1 MSHPSYQAPVKK
13 PSRSGNERQE
23 GQTGGKQVVTK
34 RKKALEGTIQP
45 AFVKCCDSRKS
56 KLRMALAEHLMPH
69 LEAFEDGQRDARD
82 VVLPGPDLRLS
93 LVHVLKNGL
102 RREMT
107 ILRLVWPEII
117 VHTVRC
123 TWP

>member
-1 MSHPSYQAPVKK
+1 
-13 PSRSGNERQE
+13 
-23 GQTGGKQVVTK
+23 
-34 RKKALEGTIQP
+34 
-45 AFVKCCDSRKS
+45 
-56 KLRMALAEHLMPH
+56 MALAEHLMPH

-117 VHTVRC
+117 VHTVRS